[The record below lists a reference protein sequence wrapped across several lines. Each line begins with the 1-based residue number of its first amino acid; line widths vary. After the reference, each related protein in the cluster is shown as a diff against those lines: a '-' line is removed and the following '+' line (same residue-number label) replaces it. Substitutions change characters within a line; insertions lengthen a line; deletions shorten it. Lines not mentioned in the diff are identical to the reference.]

1 MTYIQTWSVYC
12 AFVTIGGGLLIAKRL
27 LNEEKREPRDALL
40 LSFNMLVITEGK
52 ELTVKEYKQ
61 LLEKHGFSDFQA
73 KQLESSSG
81 LDAILCTKVYVD
93 WLRRIPLKV
102 PAISAKIIY

>member
-1 MTYIQTWSVYC
+1 
-12 AFVTIGGGLLIAKRL
+12 
-27 LNEEKREPRDALL
+27 
-40 LSFNMLVITEGK
+40 MLAITEGK
-52 ELTVKEYKQ
+52 ELTVMEYKQ

-93 WLRRIPLKV
+93 
-102 PAISAKIIY
+102 